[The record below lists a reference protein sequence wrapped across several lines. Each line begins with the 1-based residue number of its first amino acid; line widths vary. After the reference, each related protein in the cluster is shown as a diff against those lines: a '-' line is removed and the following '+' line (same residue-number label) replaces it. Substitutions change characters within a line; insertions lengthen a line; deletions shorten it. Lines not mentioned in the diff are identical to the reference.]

1 MDFPN
6 IAIVT
11 VSYNSSSQ
19 LDAFLSSVRE
29 TCGRSP
35 RVIVADNASR
45 DVATTREIA
54 RRFHSDVHP
63 LPANVGYGQAINA
76 VVADLPESFEAVL
89 IANPDLSLALHA
101 LEILVARL
109 TSEPDAGAVGPRIL
123 NADGSTYPSARAVPS
138 LWGGAMHAGLHRIWP
153 RNPWSTRYRLDS
165 PEHVTLRDVGWL
177 SGACVLVR
185 RAAFDAIGG
194 FDPAF
199 FMYFEDVDLGMRL
212 GLAGWRNIYD
222 PSAVVTHIGGESTKS
237 ESSAMIR
244 AHHASATTFVS
255 RQHPHWY
262 QWPVRAM
269 VRAGL
274 GVRQA
279 IALRRARRAT
289 SARAD

>member
-1 MDFPN
+1 MDLRH

-19 LDAFLSSVRE
+19 LEAFLSSVRE

-35 RVIVADNASR
+35 RVIVADNASS
-45 DVATTREIA
+45 DVATTLAIA
-54 RRFHSDVHP
+54 KRYDAAVHQ
-63 LPANVGYGQAINA
+63 LRSNVGYGQAINA
-76 VVADLPESFEAVL
+76 VGADLPASFDAVL
-89 IANPDLSLALHA
+89 IANPDLSLAPNA
-101 LEILVARL
+101 LEILFARL

-123 NADGSTYPSARAVPS
+123 NPDGSTYPSARAVPS

-153 RNPWSTRYRLDS
+153 QNPWSTRYRLDS

-185 RAAFDAIGG
+185 RAAFDAIRG
-194 FDPAF
+194 FDAAF
-199 FMYFEDVDLGMRL
+199 FMYFEDVDLGVRL
-212 GLAGWRNIYD
+212 GRAGWRNVYD
-222 PSAVVTHIGGESTKS
+222 PAAVVTHVGGESTKS

-244 AHHASATTFVS
+244 AHHASAATFVS

-274 GVRQA
+274 GVRQVL
-279 IALRRARRAT
+279 ALRRAR
-289 SARAD
+289 SASSE